1 MERVVGTVAR
11 GLRAPIINEG
21 DNIVDFVVDSVMKAQ
36 KVEGFEINDKDII
49 SITESIIARGQG
61 NYATVDNIAKDVS
74 SKFGDDDTV
83 GVIFPILSRNRFS
96 NCLHGIAKGVK
107 KIVLMLSYPADE
119 VGNQLVELEALDEKG
134 INPLTDVL
142 TEKEFREHFGYNKHA
157 FTGVDYIDHYK
168 EVIAS
173 HGIECEVI
181 FSNNPR
187 SILDYTKNILTCD
200 IHARKRT
207 KNVLKLHGGEK
218 VYSLAD
224 ILAEPID
231 NSGYN
236 EDYGLLGSNKSTD
249 TEVKL
254 FPRNSQPI
262 VDEIQAKMKELTGK
276 VVEVMV
282 YGDGAFKDPV
292 GQIWELADPV
302 VSPGYTAG
310 LAGQP
315 NEIKLKYLADNH
327 FSDLRGDEL
336 KSAISDFMEERKEDV
351 SENDS
356 VESQGTT
363 PRKLTDL
370 IGSLSDLT
378 SGSGDKGTPIVY
390 IQGYFDNFIA

>member
-1 MERVVGTVAR
+1 MS
-11 GLRAPIINEG
+11 INTG
-21 DNIVDFVVDSVMKAQ
+21 YRHHLNLHSFP
-36 KVEGFEINDKDII
+36 
-49 SITESIIARGQG
+49 TRR
-61 NYATVDNIAKDVS
+61 S
-74 SKFGDDDTV
+74 SD
-83 GVIFPILSRNRFS
+83 L
-96 NCLHGIAKGVK
+96 
-107 KIVLMLSYPADE
+107 
-119 VGNQLVELEALDEKG
+119 
-134 INPLTDVL
+134 
-142 TEKEFREHFGYNKHA
+142 
-157 FTGVDYIDHYK
+157 
-168 EVIAS
+168 
-173 HGIECEVI
+173 
-181 FSNNPR
+181 
-187 SILDYTKNILTCD
+187 
-200 IHARKRT
+200 
-207 KNVLKLHGGEK
+207 NVLKLHGGEK

-336 KSAISDFMEERKEDV
+336 
-351 SENDS
+351 
-356 VESQGTT
+356 
-363 PRKLTDL
+363 
-370 IGSLSDLT
+370 
-378 SGSGDKGTPIVY
+378 
-390 IQGYFDNFIA
+390 

>member
-1 MERVVGTVAR
+1 MGRVVGTVAR

-36 KVEGFEINDKDII
+36 EVEGFEINDRDII

-61 NYATVDNIAKDVS
+61 NYATVDDIAEDVK
-74 SKFGDDDTV
+74 SKFGDDDCV

-107 KIVLMLSYPADE
+107 KIVLMLSYPSDE

-142 TEKEFREHFGYNKHA
+142 TEKEFRQHFGYNKHA

-168 EVIAS
+168 EVVAE

-200 IHARKRT
+200 IHGRERT

-218 VYSLAD
+218 IYSLAD
-224 ILAEPID
+224 ILAEPVGD
-231 NSGYN
+231 SGYN
-236 EDYGLLGSNKSTD
+236 TDYGLLGSNKSTD

-254 FPRNSQPI
+254 FPRDSQPI
-262 VDEIQAKMKELTGK
+262 VDEIQAKMMELTGK

-292 GQIWELADPV
+292 GKIWELADPV
-302 VSPGYTAG
+302 VSPAYTTG
-310 LAGQP
+310 LTGQP
-315 NEIKLKYLADNH
+315 NEIKLKYLADNQ

-336 KSAISDFMEERKEDV
+336 KAAISDFMKERKDV
-351 SENDS
+351 EESDS
-356 VESQGTT
+356 VEAQGTT

>member
-21 DNIVDFVVDSVMKAQ
+21 DNIVDFVVDSVMKAHE
-36 KVEGFEINDKDII
+36 VEGFEINNKDII

-61 NYATVDNIAKDVS
+61 NYATVDDIAEDVK
-74 SKFGDDDTV
+74 SKFGNEDTV

-107 KIVLMLSYPADE
+107 KIVLMLSYPSDE

-142 TEKEFREHFGYNKHA
+142 TEEKFREHFGYNKHV

-168 EVIAS
+168 EIIAKQ
-173 HGIECEVI
+173 GIECEVI

-200 IHARKRT
+200 IHGHERT
-207 KNVLKLHGGEK
+207 KKVLKLHGGEK

-224 ILAEPID
+224 ILAKSIND
-231 NSGYN
+231 SGYN

-262 VDEIQAKMKELTGK
+262 VNEIQAKMKELTGK

-292 GQIWELADPV
+292 GKIWELADPV
-302 VSPGYTAG
+302 VSPGFTSG

-315 NEIKLKYLADNH
+315 NEIKLKYLADNN

-336 KSAISDFMEERKEDV
+336 KAAISDFMKDRKDVEE
-351 SENDS
+351 SDS
-356 VESQGTT
+356 VEAQGTT